1 MIRCGPQGRRFTAT
15 FMIAIKA
22 HFDGRVFVP
31 DEPVPLAPGEKV
43 MVQGTGE
50 RPAERGKTPDP
61 SYLRKL
67 DIDIDP
73 ELLRAIVEDP
83 EFSIENI

>member
-1 MIRCGPQGRRFTAT
+1 MT
-15 FMIAIKA
+15 AIKA

-31 DEPVPLAPGEKV
+31 DEPVPLEPGDKVVVQAASERMADAPRV
-43 MVQGTGE
+43 SDT
-50 RPAERGKTPDP
+50 

-67 DIDIDP
+67 DIQIDP

-83 EFSIENI
+83 EFSIENS

>member
-1 MIRCGPQGRRFTAT
+1 MT
-15 FMIAIKA
+15 AIKA

-31 DEPVPLAPGEKV
+31 DEPVALRPGEKV
-43 MVQGTGE
+43 VVQ
-50 RPAERGKTPDP
+50 AKTEPLPDRARTSDT

-67 DIDIDP
+67 DIHVDP

-83 EFSIENI
+83 EFSIENS